1 MDSPSSPGYVE
12 SQEDL
17 LVRLKRIEGQVR
29 GIARMVEDHRYCID
43 ILTQITAIQAALDN
57 VGLGLLSDHAHHC
70 VMDAAPDKKPEM
82 TQEMMNA
89 IKRLLRRG

>member
-1 MDSPSSPGYVE
+1 MPKDHGYAASRDQV
-12 SQEDL
+12 L
-17 LVRLKRIEGQVR
+17 ARLARIEGQVC
-29 GIARMVEDHRYCID
+29 GIARMVQEDRYCIY
-43 ILTQITAIQAALDN
+43 ILTQISAIQAALDN
-57 VGLGLLSDHAHHC
+57 VGIGLLSDHAHHC